1 MAILL
6 SLLLTF
12 GFIAIGPFLLL
23 LFAITVAM
31 YFGKERRPP
40 QDPYCTTSFAILV
53 PAHNEES
60 SIGATVENLSALDYP
75 ADRFEVVVIADNCSD
90 STAEVAKAKGATVIE
105 RFDTDNKSKGYALEY
120 ALSKLGA
127 YEDDNA
133 GPDPV
138 ASATT
143 AGATAAARAF
153 VVIDADSI
161 ADAALLRRL
170 NDHHQ
175 AGHDWVQAY
184 YTSSNPDDT
193 PYTRMLTYA
202 FALFNGSWQLGLSLL
217 GFSAS
222 FRGCGMS
229 FSQRGLSRQPFN
241 VYGLTEDLEF
251 SWRLR
256 AAGEQVA
263 FMPYARV
270 YGEMVRRQDAA
281 AQSQRIRWE
290 QGRAA
295 LKKDYSG
302 KIRTAPE
309 LSLLEKFV
317 YLTDLYMLPLS
328 KFLAVLLGLTAAAAA
343 FQVLVGGALFWLA
356 LAFISL
362 AIFGLYSITPF
373 FRLDL
378 PIGYLAALVKLPGY
392 VVWKLLLFFK
402 KDQKAWVRTK
412 RNSEN

>member
-1 MAILL
+1 MANLL
-6 SLLLTF
+6 PLLLGF
-12 GFIAIGPFLLL
+12 GFLAIAPFLLL

-31 YFGKERRPP
+31 YFGRERRPA
-40 QDPYCTTSFAILV
+40 QDPYCTTRFAILV

-60 SIGATVENLSALDYP
+60 CIAGTAKNLLALDYP
-75 ADRFEVVVIADNCSD
+75 SDKFEVFVIADNCTD
-90 STAEVAKAKGATVIE
+90 RTAEVAKAEGATVIE
-105 RFDTDNKSKGYALEY
+105 RFDDEKKSKGYALEH
-120 ALSKLGA
+120 ALDLLGA
-127 YEDDNA
+127 YQDQ
-133 GPDPV
+133 PDSEAP
-138 ASATT
+138 
-143 AGATAAARAF
+143 RAF

-161 ADAALLRRL
+161 ADASLLRRL
-170 NDHHQ
+170 NDHHV
-175 AGHDWVQAY
+175 AGDDWVQAY
-184 YTSSNPDDT
+184 YTSSNPDES

-217 GFSAS
+217 GFGAS

-229 FSQRGLSRQPFN
+229 FSAVGLRRQPFN

-256 AAGEQVA
+256 SMGERVA

-270 YGEMVRRQDAA
+270 YGEMVREQDAA

-295 LKKDYSG
+295 LKKEYSG
-302 KIRTAPE
+302 KIWRAKALTLPE
-309 LSLLEKFV
+309 KLV
-317 YLTDLYMLPLS
+317 YLTDLNMLPLS
-328 KFLAVLLGLTAAAAA
+328 KFLAVLLGLAAIATIY
-343 FQVLVGGALFWLA
+343 QLISGAGLFWLA

-362 AIFGLYSITPF
+362 AMFGLYSITPF

-378 PIGYLAALVKLPGY
+378 PIGYLAALIKLPGY
-392 VVWKLLLFFK
+392 VFWKVLLFFK